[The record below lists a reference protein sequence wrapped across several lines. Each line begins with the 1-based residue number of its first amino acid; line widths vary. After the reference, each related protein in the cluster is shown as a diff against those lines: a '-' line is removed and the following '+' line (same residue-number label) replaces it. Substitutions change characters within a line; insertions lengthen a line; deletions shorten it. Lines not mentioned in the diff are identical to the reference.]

1 MENSGNI
8 RYKFDKKGGGYV
20 VVIASAINGGVEIP
34 PVYDDGIHG
43 ERPVT
48 EIRRKGQ
55 ILNSFVYINIPKS
68 VKKNRLRR
76 VSVL

>member
-55 ILNSFVYINIPKS
+55 ILNSFVYKHTE
-68 VKKNRLRR
+68 KRQKNRLRR

>member
-20 VVIASAINGGVEIP
+20 VVIASAINGGVDIP

-48 EIRRKGQ
+48 EIRRKG
-55 ILNSFVYINIPKS
+55 
-68 VKKNRLRR
+68 
-76 VSVL
+76 

>member
-8 RYKFDKKGGGYV
+8 RYKFDKKGGEYV
-20 VVIASAINGGVEIP
+20 VVIASAINGGVDIP

-55 ILNSFVYINIPKS
+55 ILNSFVYKHTE
-68 VKKNRLRR
+68 KRQKNRLRR